1 MPILKKDRKSEKNK
15 TNGKKFSKIKYSG
28 LFLLFEILFTSVSLT
43 LLIFYGPFTNV
54 KKNVV
59 SMFINSGRH
68 QYVAKWFL
76 SDTEINNLTNY
87 STAKSGKTTNSETT
101 NASEIHVQHLND
113 TGIDL
118 ENVESVGGKFKGY
131 ILVIK
136 DPTRVKVGYTK
147 NLGKEGQ
154 ITSVMAQRYNAVAAI
169 NGGDFTDEAT
179 AGSAKYT
186 GTGGIPIGNLISN
199 GKVISSF
206 NGDSNNKIQSFG
218 LTSGGTMFVGN
229 YSVNDLLAAN
239 ANDAISCESVLVVN
253 GKSEAIGQE
262 SGLAPRTAIGQMK
275 DGSILF
281 LTIDGRTVGSL
292 GASYEDV
299 RNLMLKYGAW
309 NAVALDGGSSST
321 MYYNGDIINNPSDA
335 VGERYVPSIVYAK

>member
-1 MPILKKDRKSEKNK
+1 
-15 TNGKKFSKIKYSG
+15 
-28 LFLLFEILFTSVSLT
+28 
-43 LLIFYGPFTNV
+43 
-54 KKNVV
+54 
-59 SMFINSGRH
+59 
-68 QYVAKWFL
+68 
-76 SDTEINNLTNY
+76 
-87 STAKSGKTTNSETT
+87 
-101 NASEIHVQHLND
+101 
-113 TGIDL
+113 
-118 ENVESVGGKFKGY
+118 
-131 ILVIK
+131 
-136 DPTRVKVGYTK
+136 
-147 NLGKEGQ
+147 
-154 ITSVMAQRYNAVAAI
+154 
-169 NGGDFTDEAT
+169 
-179 AGSAKYT
+179 
-186 GTGGIPIGNLISN
+186 
-199 GKVISSF
+199 
-206 NGDSNNKIQSFG
+206 
-218 LTSGGTMFVGN
+218 MFVGN

-281 LTIDGRTVGSL
+281 LTIDGRAVGSL